1 MTQCIAIYD
10 ISGIQSFIFSTNKLR
25 EMVGGSKIVHKIL
38 FELLPKKLGY
48 ENDNWENED
57 FSKEIPQGRSGNV
70 IYIGG
75 GNALVLYE
83 NEESYKSVTI
93 ELQKEVFELSG
104 GGIRLC
110 HAKIKIDHLDKKGSF
125 VEKIQKP
132 LMQALTTY
140 KQNTA
145 PIQTARGFAF
155 GAQDNE
161 TKEPIVLVPTLK
173 DSPCKYA
180 SYGRFKKM
188 KFFIQREMKK
198 KAARKLA
205 NIMRIILSSFETR
218 RKKVLLL

>member
-1 MTQCIAIYD
+1 
-10 ISGIQSFIFSTNKLR
+10 
-25 EMVGGSKIVHKIL
+25 MVGGSKIVHKIL
-38 FELLPKKLGY
+38 FELLPEKLGY
-48 ENDNWENED
+48 KEDNWKDER
-57 FSKEIPQGRSGNV
+57 FSKEILENRLGNV

-83 NEESYKSVTI
+83 NEKSYQSVTI

-110 HAKIKIDHLDKKGSF
+110 HAKIEIDHLNQKGSF

-155 GAQDNE
+155 GAQDSE
-161 TKEPIVLVPTLK
+161 TKEPIVSVPTSK
-173 DSPCKYA
+173 DSHCKYA

-188 KFFIQREMKK
+188 KYFIQREMKK
-198 KAARKLA
+198 AARELA
-205 NIMRIILSSFETR
+205 NIMRIILSSSEMR
-218 RKKVLLL
+218 ERKVLLL

>member
-48 ENDNWENED
+48 EKDNWEDED
-57 FSKEIPQGRSGNV
+57 FSEKIPSPFNPEDIKGRFGNV

-83 NEESYKSVTI
+83 NEKSYQSVTI

-110 HAKIKIDHLDKKGSF
+110 HAKIEIDHLNQKGSF
-125 VEKIQKP
+125 VEKNSKTINASSNN
-132 LMQALTTY
+132 L
-140 KQNTA
+140 
-145 PIQTARGFAF
+145 QTKHSSNS
-155 GAQDNE
+155 DC
-161 TKEPIVLVPTLK
+161 
-173 DSPCKYA
+173 S
-180 SYGRFKKM
+180 RFC
-188 KFFIQREMKK
+188 IWC
-198 KAARKLA
+198 
-205 NIMRIILSSFETR
+205 SG
-218 RKKVLLL
+218 